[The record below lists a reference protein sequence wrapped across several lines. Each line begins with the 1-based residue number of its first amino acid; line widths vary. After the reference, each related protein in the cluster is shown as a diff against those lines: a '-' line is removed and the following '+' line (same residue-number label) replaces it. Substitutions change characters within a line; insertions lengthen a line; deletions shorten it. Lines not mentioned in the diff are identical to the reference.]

1 MVVVTAI
8 DGEEG
13 SSRVLSEAWTLAN
26 RFDEPL
32 HAVLVYEGPSHR
44 ELITKSLNIEDS
56 VTPERAQEIAESV
69 LADVAEGVTDEYEAV
84 GRTGE
89 APAEILEYAE
99 KVDAR
104 YIVVGGR
111 SRSPVGKALFGSV
124 TQSVLLDASCPV
136 LAVMDE
142 RERG

>member
-13 SSRVLSEAWTLAN
+13 SKQVLSEGWKLAD

-32 HAVLVYEGPSHR
+32 HVVLVHEGADHQY
-44 ELITKSLNIEDS
+44 LIKKSLDFDGSITSEQ
-56 VTPERAQEIAESV
+56 AAA
-69 LADVAEGVTDEYEAV
+69 LADRVVAEAAEGVTDEYEAI
-84 GRTGE
+84 GRTGNPSE
-89 APAEILEYAE
+89 EVLDYASD
-99 KVDAR
+99 VDAS
-104 YIVVGGR
+104 YVVVGGR

-124 TQSVLLDASCPV
+124 TQSVLLDAECPV

-142 RERG
+142 